1 MNLHFDT
8 ARHLL
13 LVAMIMALLPLMSTA
28 QVKIIFDTDFG
39 GDADDLGA
47 LAMLHHFI
55 DRKECELLAIMS
67 WQLEENAVAGL
78 DAVNRYYG
86 HPNIP
91 IGSRKGAMHFTD
103 WNHSKPIADHFGS
116 TLKATQ
122 VPDAATLYRN
132 LLAKADDHEVVIIT
146 VGPLKNIQDLL
157 QSPPDSVSELSG
169 IELVHQKVKEFV
181 IMGGQFPSG
190 ESEWNFNGDMPGVTD
205 YVLSKIK
212 VPVTFSGYEI
222 GLNIKTGEVFN
233 NIDKNSPL
241 YIGYKHFSKNASWI
255 NQNYKGKILDNATY
269 DQTAVLYAVRGGI
282 GTLWERIEGG
292 YCQPDQVGGNQWI
305 KGSKSHHSYLQLKAS
320 YEEMAE
326 LIESLMLGRF

>member
-1 MNLHFDT
+1 M
-8 ARHLL
+8 RHYLKTSKYL
-13 LVAMIMALLPLMSTA
+13 FLVMALVVCSTLKSTA
-28 QVKIIFDTDFG
+28 QVKVIFDTDFG

-47 LAMLHHFI
+47 LAMLHHFV
-55 DRKECELLAIMS
+55 DKKECELLAIMS
-67 WQLEENAVAGL
+67 WQLEEHAVAGL

-86 HPNIP
+86 HPDIP

-103 WNHSKPIADHFGS
+103 WNHSKPIADYFGS
-116 TLKATQ
+116 TLKTHQ
-122 VPDAATLYRN
+122 VPDATTLYRN
-132 LLAKADDHEVVIIT
+132 ILAKARDQEIVIIT

-157 QSPPDSVSELSG
+157 QSQPDSVSELSG
-169 IELVHQKVKEFV
+169 MELVHQKVKEFV

-190 ESEWNFNGDMPGVTD
+190 ESEWNFNGNMPGVTE
-205 YVLSKIK
+205 YVLDKIK

-222 GLNIKTGEVFN
+222 GLHIKTGEVFN
-233 NIDKNSPL
+233 DIDKNSPL

-255 NQNYKGKILDNATY
+255 NQNYQGRILDNATY

-282 GTLWERIEGG
+282 GTLWNRVEDG
-292 YCQPDQVGGNQWI
+292 YCQPNKTGGNRWI
-305 KGSKSHHSYLQLKAS
+305 KGPKSHHSYLQLKAS